1 MWIDP
6 YGDIH
11 CRSGACSLVYGGHQ
25 ESNYIERKFVRVS
38 SNKVP
43 VVVVDK
49 GARCPTEDAV
59 TAVDCMGAVNPGSQ
73 ISPPQYEAWLQ
84 KGRVSMTRTRLL
96 QCCLTTVLFVAVVLL
111 LLHIASSVL
120 TCQVVLQSDFKRLA
134 AIDVFQHPSTL
145 VDLNCSDYSDVSLR
159 TLCQIQVSTMFYS
172 PHTVPL
178 VIAKDISLMRY
189 YAQRD
194 LQGWTL
200 AYKNFSFEV
209 VEQPYH
215 TSVRLADL
223 SVFLCLG
230 IQGQDKHCL
239 RPNSYQSLY
248 QGQRINQI
256 HGLRDILWR
265 KDALC
270 STIGEALVSYKGERT
285 FTFPCWVLPRDR
297 VALREEMNHS
307 KGDWIVKPSAKGEG
321 HGIFVVQS
329 FSELDN
335 VHTDGFVVQPLLG
348 DPYLIH
354 GKKFDFRT
362 YVLITSMHPLRAYIY
377 REGLVRFASTKYDRN
392 ATRGGGEQ
400 QFLTNTSVGKKY
412 AHISN
417 LTWTFK
423 ELRNYFIQNSV
434 DASKVFE
441 DINDAIVRTLLVSEY
456 RFLRDFYLAMGGY
469 DCQHCFQL
477 LGVDVILTSHLKPIV
492 IEVRREI

>member
-1 MWIDP
+1 MTAE
-6 YGDIH
+6 
-11 CRSGACSLVYGGHQ
+11 GATSIAL
-25 ESNYIERKFVRVS
+25 
-38 SNKVP
+38 
-43 VVVVDK
+43 
-49 GARCPTEDAV
+49 
-59 TAVDCMGAVNPGSQ
+59 
-73 ISPPQYEAWLQ
+73 
-84 KGRVSMTRTRLL
+84 MTRRRLL
-96 QCCLTTVLFVAVVLL
+96 QCCFATLLFVAAVPLL
-111 LLHIASSVL
+111 YIAPSVL
-120 TCQVVLQSDFKRLA
+120 NKFTPQVIHQSSGFKRLA
-134 AIDVFQHPSTL
+134 TTRVHLA
-145 VDLNCSDYSDVSLR
+145 DLNCSEYSDPFLR
-159 TLCQIQVSTMFYS
+159 TVCHIQVSTMFYS

-178 VIAKDISLMRY
+178 VVAKDVSILRY

-200 AYKNFSFEV
+200 VYKNFSFEV

-239 RPNSYQSLY
+239 RPSSYQALY
-248 QGQRINQI
+248 QGQRINQM

-265 KDALC
+265 KDSLC
-270 STIGEALVSYKGERT
+270 STVGEALVSYQGRKT
-285 FTFPCWVLPRDR
+285 FTFPCWVLPKDR
-297 VALREEMNHS
+297 VALREEMNRA
-307 KGDWIVKPSAKGEG
+307 KGAWIVKPSAKGEG

-335 VHTDGFVVQPLLG
+335 AQTDGFVVQPLLR

-362 YVLITSMHPLRAYIY
+362 YVLITSIHPLRAYIY
-377 REGLVRFASTKYDRN
+377 KEGLVRFASSRYDRN
-392 ATRGGGEQ
+392 ATRGGRKQ

-412 AHISN
+412 THISN

-423 ELRNYFIQNSV
+423 ELKNYFIHTGV
-434 DASKVFE
+434 DAEKVFE

-456 RFLRDFYLAMGGY
+456 RFLCDFYLTMGGY
-469 DCQHCFQL
+469 DCQHCFHL

-492 IEVRREI
+492 IEVSGIFTKIWREVNYHRFLMIEL